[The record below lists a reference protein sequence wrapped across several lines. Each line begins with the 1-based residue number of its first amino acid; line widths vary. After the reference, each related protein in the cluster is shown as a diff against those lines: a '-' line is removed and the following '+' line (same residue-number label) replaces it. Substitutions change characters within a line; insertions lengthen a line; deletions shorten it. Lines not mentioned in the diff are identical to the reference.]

1 MDDTSPVARLSIEI
15 QEERIEQ
22 GAIEVLS
29 QIRPIWTASDI
40 QFKVFFST
48 YFDTHNIVYDKVT
61 VTCLEMSM

>member
-29 QIRPIWTASDI
+29 QIRPKWTASDI
-40 QFKVFFST
+40 QFKVFFP
-48 YFDTHNIVYDKVT
+48 HILICVT
-61 VTCLEMSM
+61 LYTIR